1 MIRLRRPMTFPFDFT
16 EINLADCY
24 FSAIG
29 QLRDRSVI
37 PKSQKQSR
45 PRLARRSPQQS
56 KARFVV
62 AETSCVILSRSAKPS
77 QQN

>member
-16 EINLADCY
+16 KINLADCY

-45 PRLARRSPQQS
+45 RD
-56 KARFVV
+56 
-62 AETSCVILSRSAKPS
+62 
-77 QQN
+77 